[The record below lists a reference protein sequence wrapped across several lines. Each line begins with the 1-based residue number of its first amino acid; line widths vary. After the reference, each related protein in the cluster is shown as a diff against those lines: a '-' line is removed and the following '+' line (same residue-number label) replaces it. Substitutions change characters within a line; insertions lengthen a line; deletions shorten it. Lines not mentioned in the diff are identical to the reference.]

1 MADPSE
7 QTSARRK
14 TRDPRHSYRDRSH
27 ASAHA
32 GEHGRPQVIPDHP
45 LIPKNTATLVTSADD
60 LGELL
65 EHLRAAG
72 SFAYDSE
79 FIGELSYHPKLC
91 LIQVATRERVTLVD
105 TLADLDLSEFWAL
118 VADPSV
124 EKVVH
129 AGQQD
134 LEPVCRL
141 YGQRPAN
148 IFDTQIAAGFIGLA
162 YPVGLSKLVKE
173 LVGPQLGKGFTFTH
187 WDQRPLTP
195 VQMRYAADDVRY
207 LPALRDMIGSR
218 LETTGHAEWARQECD
233 ALCDPSVFRQDPGSD
248 YMRIRGAGTLQGA
261 GLAVLRELLVWRDAA
276 ARQHDAPPR
285 SLVKD
290 EILLD
295 MARQPV
301 KSVEGLTKVR
311 GLPRPVEEAEGENI
325 IAAVARGLATPA
337 AERPVV
343 QSVEETPPERF
354 AIDSLWAMVQAWC
367 AGQAVDSALVSSR
380 SEIAKL
386 HREIKSNGLD
396 SADGRVMKGWR
407 GELLGARL
415 KDFLRGTGTVQ
426 FRWQDGA
433 LRSIPK

>member
-7 QTSARRK
+7 QANARRK
-14 TRDPRHSYRDRSH
+14 SRDPRHNYRARAH

-32 GEHGRPQVIPDHP
+32 GEHARPQVIPDDP
-45 LIPKNTATLVTSADD
+45 LIPKNTAALVTSPNE
-60 LGELL
+60 LHELL
-65 EHLRAAG
+65 EHLRASG

-91 LIQVATRERVTLVD
+91 LIQVATRDRVTLVD
-105 TLADLDLSEFWAL
+105 TLAHLDLSAFWAL
-118 VADPSV
+118 VADPAI
-124 EKVVH
+124 EKIVH

-173 LVGPQLGKGFTFTH
+173 FVGTQLGKGFTFTH
-187 WDQRPLTP
+187 WDQRPLTS

-207 LPALRDMIGSR
+207 LPALRDAIGKR
-218 LETTGHAEWARQECD
+218 LEATGHVDWARQECE
-233 ALCDPSVFRQDPGSD
+233 ALCDPAAFRQDPGAD
-248 YMRIRGAGTLQGA
+248 YVRIRGAGTLQGA

-276 ARQHDAPPR
+276 ARQHDTPPR

-311 GLPRPVEEAEGENI
+311 GLPRPVEEAEGANI
-325 IAAVARGLATPA
+325 VAAVGRGLATP
-337 AERPVV
+337 EGQRPLV
-343 QSVEETPPERF
+343 QSIEETPPERF

-367 AGQAVDSALVSSR
+367 AGQAVDPALVSSR
-380 SEIAKL
+380 SELAKL
-386 HREIKSNGLD
+386 YREIRTNGLG
-396 SADGRVMKGWR
+396 SVDGRLMNGWR
-407 GELLGARL
+407 GELLGGRL
-415 KDFLRGTGTVQ
+415 VQ
-426 FRWQDGA
+426 FLAGAGTLRYQWVDGA
-433 LRSIPK
+433 LRSSPG

>member
-1 MADPSE
+1 M
-7 QTSARRK
+7 SARRK
-14 TRDPRHSYRDRSH
+14 ARDPRHSYRDRSH

-60 LGELL
+60 LRELL

-105 TLADLDLSEFWAL
+105 TLADLDLSGFWAL
-118 VADPSV
+118 VADQSV

-148 IFDTQIAAGFIGLA
+148 VFDTQIAAGFIGLA

-207 LPALRDMIGSR
+207 LPALRDMIGNR
-218 LETTGHAEWARQECD
+218 LEATGHAEWARQECE
-233 ALCDPSVFRQDPGSD
+233 ALCDPSAFRQDPGAD

-325 IAAVARGLATPA
+325 VAAVARGLATPA

-380 SEIAKL
+380 SEIGRL
-386 HREIKSNGLD
+386 YREVKSDGAD
-396 SADGRVMKGWR
+396 AADGRVMKGWR

-415 KDFLRGTGTVQ
+415 TDFVRGAGTVRFQ
-426 FRWQDGA
+426 WQDGA
-433 LRSIPK
+433 LRSIPE